1 MASTEDLRE
10 ELFAW
15 IDERGAQMPLDAAVA
30 DFPDEAINRLPPTR
44 RPSASS
50 LLGGVAEP

>member
-1 MASTEDLRE
+1 MASVELLRE
-10 ELFAW
+10 ELLAW
-15 IDERGAQMPLDAAVA
+15 IDGRGAHIPFDAAVA